1 VCVTLMSE
9 GNYHFRVVVI
19 ELSGDDIGSVTALWA
34 DAGLTRPWNNA
45 VEDFRRAIE
54 GPTSA
59 VLGIKIDGELIGTVM
74 VGHDGHRGWV
84 YYLCV
89 STSHQRVGLGSELM
103 RAAEQWLRDKGA
115 VKIQLMVRSENE
127 SAMIFYARA
136 GYEPS
141 DVNVL
146 SRWLSR

>member
-1 VCVTLMSE
+1 MEVLELIDDDVESAVTL
-9 GNYHFRVVVI
+9 
-19 ELSGDDIGSVTALWA
+19 WA
-34 DAGLTRPWNNA
+34 ESGLTRSWNNP

-59 VLGIKIDGELIGTVM
+59 VLGVKNDGELVGTVM
-74 VGHDGHRGWV
+74 VGSDGHRGWV

-89 STSHQRVGLGSELM
+89 STSHQRIGLGSELM
-103 RAAEQWLRDKGA
+103 KAAEVWLREKGA
-115 VKIQLMVRSENE
+115 VKVQLMVRSEND

-146 SRWLSR
+146 ARWLSE